1 MPTCQ
6 ENLDALLDHRDRARR
21 AQLRGTTGARF
32 LVGGNI
38 GGEHHDDAVVV
49 LIEQGIGGHHAIAG
63 PYAALP
69 VSFDTHRRHHR
80 TDSDRR
86 P

>member
-1 MPTCQ
+1 MCQ
-6 ENLDALLDHRDRARR
+6 ENLDALLDHRDGARR
-21 AQLRGTTGARF
+21 AQLGGTARARF
-32 LVGGNI
+32 FVGGDI

-49 LIEQGIGGHHAIAG
+49 LIEQCIGGHHAIAG

-69 VSFDTHRRHHR
+69 VGLDMHRRHHR